1 MTSEPTPTSA
11 DAPGRTA
18 EAVLKRVGQAQRF
31 FELSS
36 VRFIEF
42 RASYNIAP
50 DGKEPTLRIGI
61 DDQAV
66 DLRTDVLSTQ
76 MRFEFRGPSP
86 FEEEKDRL
94 VDVSA
99 TVCVEYF
106 RPEDRGDI
114 DQSEAEVF
122 ARVNGIYNAWPYLR
136 EYVHTS
142 LVRLGLPPFELPLL
156 RAGAAA
162 QLAGLVDP
170 PPETDESVSQS

>member
-1 MTSEPTPTSA
+1 M
-11 DAPGRTA
+11 
-18 EAVLKRVGQAQRF
+18 KRVSQAQRF
-31 FELSS
+31 FELAS

-42 RASYNIAP
+42 RASYGVAP
-50 DGKEPTLRIGI
+50 DGKEPALRIGI

-66 DLRTDVLSTQ
+66 ELRDDVLSTQ

-86 FEEEKDRL
+86 FKEEKGRL

-99 TVCVEYF
+99 TVRVEYF

-136 EYVHTS
+136 EYVQTS

-162 QLAGLVDP
+162 QLGGLVDP
-170 PPETDESVSQS
+170 PAERDDGASPTNNE

>member
-1 MTSEPTPTSA
+1 M
-11 DAPGRTA
+11 
-18 EAVLKRVGQAQRF
+18 KRVSLAQRF

-36 VRFIEF
+36 VRFVEF
-42 RASYNIAP
+42 RASYDVAP
-50 DGKEPTLRIGI
+50 DGKEPPLRIGI

-66 DLRTDVLSTQ
+66 ELRDDVLSTR

-99 TVCVEYF
+99 TVRIEYF
-106 RPEDRGDI
+106 RPKDRGDI

-136 EYVHTS
+136 EFVQAS
-142 LVRLGLPPFELPLL
+142 LVRLGLPSFELPLL

-170 PPETDESVSQS
+170 PAHIEEDESPKRK